1 MRNWFFHKVPTN
13 WLCEIILQIW
23 VEYKVNVVYF
33 INERGIVKY
42 LLLDQPFESYLVFLQ
57 ANELLEMKRFR
68 AHVIA

>member
-42 LLLDQPFESYLVFLQ
+42 LLLEKPFESHLVFYKPM
-57 ANELLEMKRFR
+57 NY
-68 AHVIA
+68 